1 MRSRSLNPLFLAFL
15 LLPLVTA
22 GCSSVDL
29 WPFGGD
35 GAKERS
41 RVPVNATEFQCDGGK
56 RFYLRYQDNGG
67 SAWVMLPER
76 QFRLDKVASAQ
87 GAHYSNGTATLE
99 VNGAE
104 ASLNDGPANSFAG
117 CKSGTGERAATR

>member
-1 MRSRSLNPLFLAFL
+1 MRSRTLISLYLAFVC
-15 LLPLVTA
+15 LPVVTA

-56 RFYLRYQDNGG
+56 RFYLRYLDNGG

-76 QFRLDKVASAQ
+76 QFRLDKVVSAQ
-87 GAHYSNGTATLE
+87 GARYSNGTSTLE
-99 VNGAE
+99 VNGTE
-104 ASLNDGPANSFAG
+104 ASLDDGPANSLAG
-117 CKSGTGERAATR
+117 CKSGSGERAATR